1 MASSSVSLKAPCTAC
16 GNKSVGIFRCEGC
29 LQVFCRKHLNEHRDF
44 LSHQLDEIA
53 QEHDI
58 LQQTILENQDK
69 QTNDLPI
76 FKQIDQ
82 WEKLSIEKIQQIAEE
97 ARIQAKELTSLQTV
111 SKELHE
117 LAERLGKA
125 RIDDDYVETD
135 LQTWT
140 NMLEKLKDD
149 VNTFSSSIY
158 MQENPKEILVAKM
171 YISKTL
177 QQPREREQFRESY
190 GPILIENNG
199 FMATHIGPKNDTA
212 YVRGLGEYSL
222 GTHKIRFLFTKN
234 SIHYI
239 TSFKVV
245 SALMPINGA
254 SKASR
259 EGYGWSSMDEIER
272 PGNQM
277 IFNRNT
283 LDMKGETSFEIELQL
298 DCDNQKISY
307 VNQRTKN
314 QRELNVDITKCPFPW
329 QVRFYLYEVGDCVRL
344 LP

>member
-1 MASSSVSLKAPCTAC
+1 MMSLSISLKAPCTAC

-44 LSHQLDEIA
+44 LNHQLDEIA

-58 LQQTILENQDK
+58 LQQIILENQDK

-117 LAERLGKA
+117 LAERLEKA
-125 RIDDDYVETD
+125 RTDDDYVETD

-140 NMLEKLKDD
+140 NMLQQLKDD

-158 MQENPKEILVAKM
+158 MQENPKEILIAKM
-171 YISKTL
+171 YVCKTL
-177 QQPREREQFRESY
+177 QQSTQQEKFGESF
-190 GPILIENNG
+190 GPIRIENNS
-199 FMATHIGPKNDTA
+199 FLATHVGLKNSTA
-212 YVRGLGEYSL
+212 FVRGIGEYSS
-222 GTHKIRFLFTKN
+222 GTHKIRFLFQKN
-234 SIHYI
+234 SLKYI
-239 TSFKVV
+239 SSFDVV
-245 SALMPINGA
+245 SALMSINGT
-254 SKASR
+254 STLPY
-259 EGYGWSSMDEIER
+259 EGFGWSSDDDIYCPGGEITVDENFR
-272 PGNQM
+272 
-277 IFNRNT
+277 
-283 LDMKGETSFEIELQL
+283 DMKGETSFEIELQL

-307 VNQRTKN
+307 INQRTKN
-314 QRELNVDITKCPFPW
+314 QRELNVDITKCPLPW
-329 QVRFYLYEVGDCVRL
+329 QVRFYLFETGDWIRL
-344 LP
+344 LH